1 MPTLFDPL
9 RLGDID
15 LASRVVMAPLTR
27 NRAPGGVPNALMA
40 SYYGQRADPQTGAG
54 LLISEAAQISP
65 QAQGYGDTP
74 GIYSRAQ
81 VEGWR
86 LVTDAVHARGGR
98 IVCQLW
104 HVGRI
109 SHVSLQPGGAAPV
122 SSTSRAAQVR
132 TWIAGELH
140 PCSAPRALRTE
151 EVAALVAD
159 YGHAA
164 RCAIDAGFDG
174 VEIHA
179 ANGYLLDQFLR
190 DNLNDRSD
198 EWGGSLDHR
207 TRLLTEVVAAVA
219 AEAGA
224 GRTGVRLSP
233 VSPVNDSGQDSDPQ
247 ATYGRVVERMVQRL
261 APQQLAFLHV
271 VEGQTGGARDIA
283 PFDYAALRR
292 SFGGHWMVNNGYDR
306 ALALQ
311 AVASGQADL
320 VAFGRPFIGN
330 PDLGRRLRDDL
341 PWSSSDRKTYYGG
354 GAAGYTDYA
363 EHGDHGG
370 DGGGSSDSTPGK
382 PRTAA

>member
-1 MPTLFDPL
+1 MPTLFDPI

-15 LASRVVMAPLTR
+15 LANRVVMAPLTR
-27 NRAPGGVPNALMA
+27 NRSPDGVPNALMA
-40 SYYGQRADPQTGAG
+40 AYYGQRADPQTGAG

-65 QAQGYGDTP
+65 QGQGYGDTP
-74 GIYSRAQ
+74 GVYNRAQ
-81 VEGWR
+81 VDGWR

-109 SHVSLQPGGAAPV
+109 SHASLQPGGGAPV
-122 SSTSRAAQVR
+122 SSTARAAQVR

-140 PCSAPRALRTE
+140 PCSAPRALSSE
-151 EVAALVAD
+151 EVTALVAD
-159 YGHAA
+159 YAHAA

-198 EWGGSLDHR
+198 EWGGSLENR
-207 TRLLTEVVAAVA
+207 TRLLTDVVAAVA
-219 AEAGA
+219 GEVGA
-224 GRTGVRLSP
+224 GRMGVRLSP
-233 VSPVNDSGQDSDPQ
+233 VSPVNDSGQDSHPQ
-247 ATYGRVVERMVQRL
+247 ATYGRLVERMVERL
-261 APQQLAFLHV
+261 APQRLAFLHV

-292 SFGGHWMVNNGYDR
+292 GFGGPWMVNNGYDR
-306 ALALQ
+306 TLALQ

-330 PDLGRRLRDDL
+330 PDLGRRLREDL

-363 EHGDHGG
+363 EAGAPDNAA
-370 DGGGSSDSTPGK
+370 ST
-382 PRTAA
+382 A

>member
-1 MPTLFDPL
+1 MPTLFDPI

-15 LASRVVMAPLTR
+15 LANRVVMAPLTR
-27 NRAPGGVPNALMA
+27 NRAPDGVPNALMA
-40 SYYGQRADPQTGAG
+40 AYYGQRADPQTGAG

-65 QAQGYGDTP
+65 QGQGYGDTP
-74 GIYSRAQ
+74 GVYNRAQ
-81 VEGWR
+81 VDGWR

-109 SHVSLQPGGAAPV
+109 SHTSLQPDGGAPV
-122 SSTSRAAQVR
+122 SSTARAAQVR

-140 PCSAPRALRTE
+140 PCSAPRALRRE
-151 EVAALVAD
+151 EVTALVAD
-159 YGHAA
+159 YAHAA

-198 EWGGSLDHR
+198 EWGGSLENR

-219 AEAGA
+219 GEVGA

-233 VSPVNDSGQDSDPQ
+233 VSPVNDSGQDSHPQ
-247 ATYGRVVERMVQRL
+247 ATYGRVVERMVERL
-261 APQQLAFLHV
+261 APQRLAFLHV

-283 PFDYAALRR
+283 PFDYATLRR
-292 SFGGHWMVNNGYDR
+292 SFGGPWMVNNGYDR

-330 PDLGRRLRDDL
+330 PDLGRRLREDL
-341 PWSSSDRKTYYGG
+341 PWSPSDRKTYYGG

-363 EHGDHGG
+363 EAGAPDNAA
-370 DGGGSSDSTPGK
+370 ST
-382 PRTAA
+382 A

>member
-1 MPTLFDPL
+1 MPSLFDPF

-40 SYYGQRADPQTGAG
+40 TYYGQRADPRTGAG

-65 QAQGYGDTP
+65 RAQGYGDTP
-74 GIYSRAQ
+74 GIHSRDQ
-81 VEGWR
+81 VDGWR

-109 SHVSLQPGGAAPV
+109 SHTRLQPDGGAPV
-122 SSTSRAAQVR
+122 SSTARPAQVR
-132 TWIAGELH
+132 TWMAGELH
-140 PCSAPRALRTE
+140 PCSAPRALRAQ
-151 EVAALVAD
+151 EVAALPAD
-159 YGHAA
+159 YAHAA

-190 DNLNDRSD
+190 DSVNDRSD
-198 EWGGSLDHR
+198 EWGGALENR
-207 TRLLTEVVAAVA
+207 TRLLAEVVAAVA

-233 VSPVNDSGQDSDPQ
+233 VSPVNDSGQDSQPQ
-247 ATYGRVVERMVQRL
+247 ATYGRAVERLVQRL
-261 APQQLAFLHV
+261 APQRLAFLHV

-292 SFGGHWMVNNGYDR
+292 TFGGPWMVNNGYDR
-306 ALALQ
+306 TMALQ
-311 AVASGQADL
+311 AVATGAADL

-330 PDLGRRLRDDL
+330 PDLGRRLREDL
-341 PWSSSDRKTYYGG
+341 PWAPSDRKTYYGG
-354 GAAGYTDYA
+354 GAEGYTDYA
-363 EHGDHGG
+363 AFEAPVPGSAEGAAGSPGG
-370 DGGGSSDSTPGK
+370 
-382 PRTAA
+382 AAAPA

>member
-1 MPTLFDPL
+1 MPTLFDPIC
-9 RLGDID
+9 LGDID
-15 LASRVVMAPLTR
+15 LSNRIVMAPLTR
-27 NRAPGGVPNALMA
+27 NRAPGGVPTALMA
-40 SYYGQRADPQTGAG
+40 AYYGQRAGPDTGAG

-74 GIYSRAQ
+74 GIYSREQ
-81 VEGWR
+81 VDGWR

-98 IVCQLW
+98 ILCQLW

-109 SHVSLQPGGAAPV
+109 SHTSLQPGAGAPV
-122 SSTSRAAQVR
+122 SSTARAAQVR

-140 PCSAPRALRTE
+140 PCSAPRALRSE

-159 YGHAA
+159 YAHAA

-190 DNLNDRSD
+190 DNVNDRTD
-198 EWGGSLDHR
+198 EWGGSLENR
-207 TRLLTEVVAAVA
+207 TRLLTDVVAAVA

-233 VSPVNDSGQDSDPQ
+233 VSPVNDSGQDSQPQ
-247 ATYGRVVERMVQRL
+247 ETYGRVVERMVQRL
-261 APQQLAFLHV
+261 APQRLAFLHV

-283 PFDYAALRR
+283 PFDYAALRQT
-292 SFGGHWMVNNGYDR
+292 FGGPWMVNNGYDR
-306 ALALQ
+306 AMALR

-330 PDLGRRLRDDL
+330 PDLGRRLREGL
-341 PWSSSDRKTYYGG
+341 PWSPSDRKTYYGG

-363 EHGDHGG
+363 EAAA
-370 DGGGSSDSTPGK
+370 PGA
-382 PRTAA
+382 PAAAD

>member
-1 MPTLFDPL
+1 MRTLFDPI

-15 LASRVVMAPLTR
+15 LANRVVMAPLTR
-27 NRAPGGVPNALMA
+27 NRSPDGVPNALMA
-40 SYYGQRADPQTGAG
+40 AYYGQRADPQTGAG
-54 LLISEAAQISP
+54 LLISEASQISP
-65 QAQGYGDTP
+65 QGQGYGDTP
-74 GIYSRAQ
+74 GVYNRAQ
-81 VEGWR
+81 VDGWR

-109 SHVSLQPGGAAPV
+109 SHASLQPGGGAPV
-122 SSTSRAAQVR
+122 SSTARAAQVR

-140 PCSAPRALRTE
+140 PCSAPRALSSE
-151 EVAALVAD
+151 EVTALVAD
-159 YGHAA
+159 YAHAA

-198 EWGGSLDHR
+198 EWGGSLENR
-207 TRLLTEVVAAVA
+207 TRLLTDVVAAVA
-219 AEAGA
+219 GEVGA
-224 GRTGVRLSP
+224 GRMGVRLSP
-233 VSPVNDSGQDSDPQ
+233 VSPVNDSGQDSHPQ
-247 ATYGRVVERMVQRL
+247 ATYGRLVERMVERL
-261 APQQLAFLHV
+261 APQRLAFLHV

-292 SFGGHWMVNNGYDR
+292 GFGGPWMVNNGYDR
-306 ALALQ
+306 TLALQ

-330 PDLGRRLRDDL
+330 PDLGRRLREDL
-341 PWSSSDRKTYYGG
+341 PWSPSDRKTYYGG

-363 EHGDHGG
+363 EAGAPDNAA
-370 DGGGSSDSTPGK
+370 ST
-382 PRTAA
+382 A